1 MTQVAEAKEHR
12 KQTERGPRSSVSYLW
27 AMDIFQD
34 LDSDEIEQ
42 VHRIAPMR
50 RCHQGTVLFRP
61 GDSGE
66 QLFLLK
72 EGRVT
77 VYRLTPDGHK
87 LVVDVVEAGTI
98 FGEMAI
104 AGQSMQECFAEAHE
118 DSLVCTIAPAQME
131 RILQQ
136 YPLVARRLLEALG
149 RRVQHLEERLELMA
163 YGSVRERLARFLLA
177 RARPATDGCQVV
189 GFTHEQMGGAVGAS
203 RQTVSQELGMFEAEG
218 LVEVGRKR
226 VRLVSTA
233 ALKSMAR
240 LFE

>member
-1 MTQVAEAKEHR
+1 MTQVARAKEHR
-12 KQTERGPRSSVSYLW
+12 KQAEGGPRSSVSYLW
-27 AMDIFQD
+27 SMDIFQD
-34 LDSDEIEQ
+34 LNSAEIYQ
-42 VHRIAPMR
+42 VHLLAPIR
-50 RCHQGTVLFRP
+50 RCRRGMVFFRP

-104 AGQSMQECFAEAHE
+104 AGQSMQECFAETHE

-136 YPLVARRLLEALG
+136 YPPVARRLLEALG
-149 RRVQHLEERLELMA
+149 RRVQYLEERLVLMA
-163 YGSVRERLARFLLA
+163 YVSVRERLARFLLA
-177 RARPATDGCQVV
+177 RARPATHVCKVSGSAHDAL
-189 GFTHEQMGGAVGAS
+189 GA
-203 RQTVSQELGMFEAEG
+203 
-218 LVEVGRKR
+218 
-226 VRLVSTA
+226 A
-233 ALKSMAR
+233 ARACRATAR
-240 LFE
+240 LAAV